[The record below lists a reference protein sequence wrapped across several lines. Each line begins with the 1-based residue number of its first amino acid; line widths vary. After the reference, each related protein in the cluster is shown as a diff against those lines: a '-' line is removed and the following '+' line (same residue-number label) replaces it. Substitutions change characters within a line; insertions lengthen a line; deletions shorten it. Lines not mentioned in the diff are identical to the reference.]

1 MRVVF
6 LEDVTGVA
14 QGGEVKE
21 VKPGF
26 ARNYLIPKRLATPVT
41 TDALQR
47 VKRLKRQAEE
57 TRVKVLTDMRA
68 LSEQMSGT
76 RVNVEMR
83 TGASGRLYGSVTNA
97 IVAAE
102 LSKMTGREI
111 DRRTIELGDSIR
123 EVGTYDVRLRLH
135 ADVEANISLLVH
147 PMGTDPAEFLAS
159 LEEKAEAVGE
169 EEPAEAVAEEQPAE
183 AVAEEQPAEAV
194 AGEQPAEAVA
204 EEQPAEAVAEE
215 QPAEAAAEEKPAQAV
230 AEEQPAEAAAEEEPA
245 QAVAEEEPAE
255 AVAEEQPAEAAA
267 EEEPAQAVAE
277 EQPAEAVGE
286 EEPAEA
292 AAEEEPAEADAAA
305 ATDEAPK
312 NG

>member
-26 ARNYLIPKRLATPVT
+26 ARNYLIPKRLAALAT

-47 VKRLKRQAEE
+47 VARLRRQAEE
-57 TRVKVLTDMRA
+57 TRVKLLTDMRA
-68 LSEQMSGT
+68 LSELMNDT

-83 TGASGRLYGSVTNA
+83 AGASGRLYGSVTNA

-123 EVGTYDVRLRLH
+123 EVGTYEVRLRLH

-147 PMGTDPAEFLAS
+147 PMGTDAAEFLAS
-159 LEEKAEAVGE
+159 LEEKAQATEEESTEAVAEKESAEAIVE
-169 EEPAEAVAEEQPAE
+169 EQPAEAVAEEQPAE

-194 AGEQPAEAVA
+194 AEEQPAEAVA

-215 QPAEAAAEEKPAQAV
+215 QPAEAV
-230 AEEQPAEAAAEEEPA
+230 AEEQ
-245 QAVAEEEPAE
+245 PAE
-255 AVAEEQPAEAAA
+255 AVAEEQPAEA
-267 EEEPAQAVAE
+267 V
-277 EQPAEAVGE
+277 
-286 EEPAEA
+286 
-292 AAEEEPAEADAAA
+292 AEEEPAEATAEEGPAEADTGTDAGK
-305 ATDEAPK
+305 APET
-312 NG
+312 G